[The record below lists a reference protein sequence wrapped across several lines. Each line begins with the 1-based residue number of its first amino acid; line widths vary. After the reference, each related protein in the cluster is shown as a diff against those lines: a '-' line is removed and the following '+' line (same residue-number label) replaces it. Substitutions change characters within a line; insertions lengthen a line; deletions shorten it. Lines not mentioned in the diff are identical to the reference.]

1 MAMSSPPSGY
11 RLERKWS
18 ATHFAIGL
26 FGATAIIGVMAK
38 IFNFEADLL
47 GFTLTWEPLVLIG
60 FMGEAMVFIIM
71 GMMREM
77 QYVPTDGEG
86 ADGQPARG
94 APSEAVQQLGDH
106 VGGAAEQLTQEAE
119 RLAEEMQN
127 IRVALASQND
137 VYEELNRLRGRISK
151 AAGGLGEMTKVLE
164 DEVNRSDGAM
174 KVGISF
180 AEEVE
185 TLRGSLRKAGSS
197 LMQQAEALDANV
209 QDLNSLYEKQVPMA
223 SAIANIREELT
234 RESELLNQEIVEARQ
249 AMKAM
254 RAQFAQAAQRLQHFN
269 QPLSLSETSNG
280 ATESVR

>member
-1 MAMSSPPSGY
+1 MSPPPSGY
-11 RLERKWS
+11 KLERKWS
-18 ATHFAIGL
+18 ATHFAIGV
-26 FGATAIIGVMAK
+26 FGALAILGVMAK
-38 IFNFEADLL
+38 IFNFEAVVM
-47 GFTLTWEPLVLIG
+47 GYTITWEPLVLIG

-77 QYVPTDGEG
+77 KYVPADGEAG

-137 VYEELNRLRGRISK
+137 VYEELSRLRGRISK
-151 AAGGLGEMTKVLE
+151 AAGGLGEMTKALE

-174 KVGISF
+174 KVGVSF

-185 TLRGSLRKAGSS
+185 ELRGSLRKAGSS
-197 LMQQAEALDANV
+197 LMQQAEALDANI
-209 QDLNSLYEKQVPMA
+209 QDLNGLYEKQVPMA

-234 RESELLNQEIVEARQ
+234 RESELLNQEIVEARK

-269 QPLSLSETSNG
+269 QPLSLSETQNG
-280 ATESVR
+280 ARETVR